1 MLPKHQEA
9 GLLYVKSHGPVEGAG
24 LTSTFVETLISI
36 IVRTDPFSQETL
48 WTMSPPRDQ
57 AYIDGFPALAA
68 FIASDPDRS
77 TFIYKRFDRLAS
89 RNLLILQSELAEM
102 QSQLDALDME
112 DWAKYQ
118 TRGPGYQAAL
128 QDLQNWQAYKATH
141 GPESD
146 RLKLIKGIRKTLKE
160 YSKHLY

>member
-1 MLPKHQEA
+1 M
-9 GLLYVKSHGPVEGAG
+9 
-24 LTSTFVETLISI
+24 
-36 IVRTDPFSQETL
+36 D
-48 WTMSPPRDQ
+48 SPGSQ

-77 TFIYKRFDRLAS
+77 TFIYKRFDRIAS

-102 QSQLDALDME
+102 QSRLDVYDKE

-118 TRGPGYQAAL
+118 GRGPGYQDAL
-128 QDLQNWQAYKATH
+128 HDLQSWEAYKATH

-146 RLKLIKGIRKTLKE
+146 RLKLVAEIRRTLKE
-160 YSKHLY
+160 YSKYKDRHKSRIIFDAYFQTLLIRTKERP